1 MAFSNRQAALLLMG
15 ALLTTPACGGNG
27 AVPGGA
33 YNAPGSAL
41 RLLATTPDAA
51 LPEDTTSILKKLKKD
66 VVIGSSVD
74 PKNGDKGPRGISVVT
89 SSYQRLKKGQV
100 LVCNFENKA
109 GDAGKGTTVEVFNPT
124 PGSKPATFMENTKSE
139 GCSDD
144 SISPAND
151 DVYTS
156 AFSSKVVAQYSP
168 AGKLKKTWG
177 KPLASPFSLV
187 DGACV
192 GGASQCG
199 YSAEYI
205 YASDALTGGIV
216 SFSVNYYGNNTPT
229 EVVSGFAVNKK
240 PGWSARGPSGLAFMS
255 PKQGTLFVADGPD
268 STVVSINDV
277 TSLLVTSEIVVKK
290 GGKTFECKYPKT
302 SCAKLIKAGA
312 PLDVP
317 VAMTLLPNGNLVV
330 ANAHGNSLVELTTTG
345 KVLATKVL
353 DKSKTA
359 AIFGVYAIGTNDAN
373 TAIYYT
379 DINDNSLH
387 RLEQ

>member
-1 MAFSNRQAALLLMG
+1 MG
-15 ALLTTPACGGNG
+15 ALLTMPACGGNG

-41 RLLATTPDAA
+41 RLLTATRDAA
-51 LPEDTTSILKKLKKD
+51 LPEDTTSILKKIKKD

-74 PKNGDKGPRGISVVT
+74 PKNGDKGPRGISVVS
-89 SSYQRLKKGQV
+89 SSYSKLKKGQI
-100 LVCNFENKA
+100 LVCNFEDKA

-124 PGSKPATFMENTKSE
+124 PGSKPATFTENTKSE

-156 AFSSKVVAQYSP
+156 GISSDLVAQFSP

-177 KPLASPFSLV
+177 KPLAAPFALV

-192 GGASQCG
+192 GNAGQCG

-205 YASDALTGGIV
+205 YASDAQTGGIV
-216 SFSVNYYGNNTPT
+216 SFSVNYYGNPTPT

-240 PGWSARGPSGLAFMS
+240 PGWSARGPSALAFTS
-255 PKQGTLFVADGPD
+255 PHQGTLFVADGPD
-268 STVVSINDV
+268 STLIAINAV
-277 TSLLVTSEIVVKK
+277 TSLLETSEIVVKK
-290 GGKTFECKYPKT
+290 GGKTFKCRYPHT

-317 VAMTLLPNGNLVV
+317 VAMTLLPNGNLIV
-330 ANAHGNSLVELTTTG
+330 ANAHNNSLVELTTTG
-345 KVLATKVL
+345 KVLATRVL
-353 DKSKTA
+353 DRSKTA
-359 AIFGVYAIGTNDAN
+359 AIFGVHAIGSNDGN

-379 DINDNSLH
+379 NINDNSLH
-387 RLEQ
+387 ELEQ

>member
-15 ALLTTPACGGNG
+15 ALLTMPACGGNG

-41 RLLATTPDAA
+41 RLLATAPGAV

-66 VVIGSSVD
+66 VVIGSTVD
-74 PKNGDKGPRGISVVT
+74 PKNGDKGPRGISVVR
-89 SSYQRLKKGQV
+89 SSYSKLKKGQI
-100 LVCNFENKA
+100 LVCNFEDKA
-109 GDAGKGTTVEVFNPT
+109 GDAGKGTTVEVLNPT
-124 PGSKPATFMENTKSE
+124 PGSKPVTFVENAKSE
-139 GCSDD
+139 GCGDD
-144 SISPAND
+144 SVSPSNNE
-151 DVYTS
+151 VYTS
-156 AFSSKVVAQYSP
+156 GVTSKLVAQYSP
-168 AGKLKKTWG
+168 GGKLTKTWG
-177 KPLASPFSLV
+177 KPMQMPFSLV

-205 YASDALTGGIV
+205 YASDAQTGGIV
-216 SFSVNYYGNNTPT
+216 SFSVNFYGQKKPT

-240 PGWSARGPSGLAFMS
+240 SGWGTLGPSGLAFMS
-255 PKQGTLFVADGPD
+255 PRQGTLFIADGPD
-268 STVVSINDV
+268 NTVVSINAV
-277 TSLLVTSEIVVKK
+277 TSLLITSEIVVKK
-290 GGKTFECKYPKT
+290 GGKTFTCKYPST

-312 PLDVP
+312 PLDAP

-330 ANAHGNSLVELTTTG
+330 ANAHGNSLVEMTTSG

-359 AIFGVYAIGTNDAN
+359 AVFGVYAIGSNDSN

-387 RLEQ
+387 KLEQ